1 MQKII
6 YIIFLIVV
14 ISGCSVLK
22 RGKTEALYNGT
33 DAILREAQIEEKNLS
48 NRSFTIQK
56 AEIELDNN
64 GKWVYLIANMRYSR
78 EGKYLISIR
87 SKSGIEIGRI
97 FITNDTILA
106 NDRVNKKLYY
116 GSARYLE
123 SKYGISFGSIPVILG
138 DLMIISERKNEK
150 VECKNGEAKFSERA
164 NGRIMDY
171 TVNCDEK
178 KINLAKLNGI
188 NGGGSIEIK
197 FRNFLSRGDVT
208 YPGAIEIWENKSQ
221 PKIRIE
227 IKKVELDNVEE
238 LRFIPGAN
246 YEEVMIK

>member
-1 MQKII
+1 
-6 YIIFLIVV
+6 L
-14 ISGCSVLK
+14 
-22 RGKTEALYNGT
+22 TET
-33 DAILREAQIEEKNLS
+33 QIEENNLS

-64 GKWVYLIANMRYSR
+64 GTLVYLIANMRYSR

-87 SKSGIEIGRI
+87 SKSGIEVGRV

-116 GSARYLE
+116 GSAGNLE
-123 SKYGISFGSIPVILG
+123 NKYGISFGSIPVILG
-138 DLMIISERKNEK
+138 DLMIIKKRKNEHI
-150 VECKNGEAKFSERA
+150 ECKNGEAKFSEST
-164 NGRIMDY
+164 NGRIIDY
-171 TVNCDEK
+171 TVNCNRK
-178 KINLAKLNGI
+178 KITLARLNGTS
-188 NGGGSIEIK
+188 GGANLEIR
-197 FRNFLSRGDVT
+197 FGNFVSREDVT
-208 YPGAIEIWENKSQ
+208 YPGTIEISENESQ